1 MLLRNGTLRR
11 RKNNATLA
19 NRPLSVVWS
28 NRPFVHMRE
37 TTTPPALSGMIE
49 LLRRPLVKSSLIAAL
64 LCCCAAIA
72 FAQAPTANSVAKA
85 AQAPTKDPVAT
96 SLRML
101 LQRSQNN
108 ITGAVEAMPADKF
121 SYKPTAD
128 QMTFAHL
135 VLHIVGSNNL
145 LCSKAADVPAPK
157 TEEVKETD
165 SKEQL
170 LAAVKA
176 SFAFCGEALGK
187 MDDSK
192 LGDSVELFGGRQ
204 FPRAMAALGLASGW
218 ADHYGA
224 AAMYLRLNGILPP
237 SAQKK

>member
-1 MLLRNGTLRR
+1 M
-11 RKNNATLA
+11 KQFLA
-19 NRPLSVVWS
+19 ITCFFVCTVLS
-28 NRPFVHMRE
+28 
-37 TTTPPALSGMIE
+37 
-49 LLRRPLVKSSLIAAL
+49 
-64 LCCCAAIA
+64 
-72 FAQAPTANSVAKA
+72 FAQAPAATAPA
-85 AQAPTKDPVAT
+85 APQGPTKDPVAS
-96 SLRML
+96 SLRIL

-108 ITGAVEAMPADKF
+108 TVGAIEAMPADKF
-121 SYKPTAD
+121 TYKPTPD
-128 QMTFAHL
+128 QIPFAHL
-135 VLHIVGSNNL
+135 IVHIAQSNYF

-157 TEEVKETD
+157 VDELKEAD
-165 SKEQL
+165 SKDQL

-176 SFAFCGEALGK
+176 SYNFCGDALSK

-237 SAQKK
+237 SAQPKK